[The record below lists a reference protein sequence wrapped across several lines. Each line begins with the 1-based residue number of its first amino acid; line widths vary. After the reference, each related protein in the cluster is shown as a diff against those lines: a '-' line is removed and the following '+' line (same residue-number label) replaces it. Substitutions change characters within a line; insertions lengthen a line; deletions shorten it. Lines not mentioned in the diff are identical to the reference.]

1 MPGFVMSAD
10 IAAALIAR
18 LQSRQNDIVVDYEH
32 QTLYAEEPAKHAFPP
47 SMAVRYKAPPAR
59 G

>member
-1 MPGFVMSAD
+1 MSAD